1 MKLLISMAL
10 LIVGQ
15 ALVWLQLNSQ
25 FFNEWARKNPVLIS
39 ITAGSVVSYIFLLST
54 RYAVEHFNGLL
65 WPGRMLSFASG
76 MIIMS
81 IFTWY
86 FMGEGVNMKTAI
98 SIMLCVIILCIQ
110 IFWK

>member
-10 LIVGQ
+10 LVLGQ
-15 ALVWLQLNSQ
+15 VLVWLQLNSQ
-25 FFNEWARKNPVLIS
+25 FFNDWAKRHPVLLSVAGGS
-39 ITAGSVVSYIFLLST
+39 IVAYIFLLST
-54 RYAVEHFNGLL
+54 KYAVEHFDGLL

-86 FMGEGVNMKTAI
+86 FMGEGINAKTAV
-98 SIMLCVIILCIQ
+98 SILLSFIILCIQ